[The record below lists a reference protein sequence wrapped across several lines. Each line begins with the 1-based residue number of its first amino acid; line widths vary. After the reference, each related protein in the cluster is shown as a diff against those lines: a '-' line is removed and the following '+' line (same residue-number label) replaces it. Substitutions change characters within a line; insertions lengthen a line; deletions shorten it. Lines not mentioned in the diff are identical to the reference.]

1 MSRQTLFILTLACS
15 LTVTVPVK
23 AQFLQGY
30 GIRAGGN
37 ESNIT
42 GYDFDLFEPTRSFQV
57 AVFAE
62 FFKSEIFSFQAEL
75 EFARRG
81 YSMTQEET
89 DGSGQS
95 LGTVRGIYG
104 LDYLSIPVLV
114 RLRYSGR
121 SKVIPYVLAGP
132 RLDLLYNAR
141 PGVWK
146 YPIGTWKD
154 ESMSDFFAGFGL
166 SGSVGFGL
174 AFEQVIMKELRV
186 EVRYNFSVTD
196 LAPDEDAWT
205 VRRKELDI
213 SVVVVL

>member
-1 MSRQTLFILTLACS
+1 MSRQTLFILTFACS
-15 LTVTVPVK
+15 LVVTVPVK

-42 GYDFDLFEPTRSFQV
+42 GYLDDLFEPTRGFQV

-62 FFKSEIFSFQAEL
+62 FFKSEVFSFQAEL
-75 EFARRG
+75 EYARRG
-81 YSMTQEET
+81 YSMTT
-89 DGSGQS
+89 VRIDGSGQS

-114 RLRYSGR
+114 RLRFSGR
-121 SKVIPYVLAGP
+121 SKVIPYVMAGP
-132 RLDLLYNAR
+132 RLDLLFNSR

-146 YPIGTWKD
+146 YPAGTWKD
-154 ESMSDFFAGFGL
+154 ESMSDFFADFGL
-166 SGSVGFGL
+166 SGSVGLGL
-174 AFEQVIMKELRV
+174 VFEQVIRNELRV

-196 LAPDEDAWT
+196 LTPDLDAWT
-205 VRRKELDI
+205 VRRRELDI
-213 SVVVVL
+213 SVAVIL